1 MILTREIISNKIGTI
16 IEIIKD
22 FMENNKL
29 MEIIVIEERKII
41 IIWTM
46 IINIHLNKIDLHL
59 FIMIILK
66 QMQRNLVI
74 VHKLPIQKVL
84 PNNLKPKRKI
94 LKIIILITMSTT
106 LSSLIMEMKLM
117 IWNFMI
123 IIMIIKI
130 LLNLA
135 KIINRNHK

>member
-74 VHKLPIQKVL
+74 VHKLPIQKFL

>member
-1 MILTREIISNKIGTI
+1 MILTREIISNKIGSI

>member
-1 MILTREIISNKIGTI
+1 
-16 IEIIKD
+16 
-22 FMENNKL
+22 MENNKL